1 MGDNDPSSKERD
13 LFLDW
18 GGSRPTEATPA
29 DPRGPVTAAPEAE
42 AWLRR
47 LTQRDRTTVAS
58 LCLERRPLLFL
69 VDPRDRW
76 HLVEPRLRITGLD
89 ASDLQDHP
97 DGEFRMLVMSDSDP
111 SDVAYLL
118 RLFRESRP
126 PRVVVTER
134 LLLES
139 QSVREQARL
148 RENSGLAVNHHP
160 PLLR

>member
-29 DPRGPVTAAPEAE
+29 EPRGPVTAAPEAE

>member
-1 MGDNDPSSKERD
+1 MGDHDPSPREGD

-18 GGSRPTEATPA
+18 GTSRPPEATPA
-29 DPRGPVTAAPEAE
+29 EPRGPVSPAPEAE

-47 LTQRDRTTVAS
+47 LTPRDRSTVAS

-97 DGEFRMLVMSDSDP
+97 DGEFRMMVLSDSDP

-134 LLLES
+134 LPLES

-148 RENSGLAVNHHP
+148 RENSDRAVNHHP
-160 PLLR
+160 APSR